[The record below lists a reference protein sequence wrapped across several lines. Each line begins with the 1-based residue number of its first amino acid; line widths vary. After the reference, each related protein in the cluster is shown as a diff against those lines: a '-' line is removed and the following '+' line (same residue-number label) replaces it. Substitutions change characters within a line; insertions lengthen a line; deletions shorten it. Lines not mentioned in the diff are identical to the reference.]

1 MKNYSSKEIDIAT
14 KNIRERLENATSDS
28 EKVRV
33 KKSDYDTIF
42 NNDISPKVR
51 NMSDEELCSD
61 LEKKKKKYNMNLE
74 QLDNLSMEDFDKLLG
89 IE

>member
-1 MKNYSSKEIDIAT
+1 
-14 KNIRERLENATSDS
+14 
-28 EKVRV
+28 VRV

-51 NMSDEELCSD
+51 NMSDEELCND
-61 LEKKKKKYNMNLE
+61 LEEFAKKYNMNLE